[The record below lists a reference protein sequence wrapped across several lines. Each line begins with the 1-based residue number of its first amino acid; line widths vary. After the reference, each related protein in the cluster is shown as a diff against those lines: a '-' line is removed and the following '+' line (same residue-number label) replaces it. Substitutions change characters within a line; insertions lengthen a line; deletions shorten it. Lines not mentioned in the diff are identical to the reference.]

1 MIPAR
6 LRVGPPRPRAI
17 SSLARVRPAAVD
29 HHSPTA
35 ARRLRPRLGQH
46 APRGRPL
53 GERRLRRP
61 GPASF
66 CGASR
71 RWCDFKSRR
80 LRLGR
85 ACGTRQI
92 SARSRRDLGGAPSR
106 ATLARRGSPPPASP
120 RPCPRGRRASAARPP
135 ARARRHVGR
144 DPCGD
149 LDGGTAMALSMA
161 VSRGTSTLYEVDDI
175 GSRASAERAT
185 PSASSYLRRRRDAPG
200 MAPRPRGR
208 TMRRLGGAW
217 KTRTRAILALIRHR
231 SASRRAVA
239 RSRSSPTERVSAVAT
254 ARMYCST
261 ASAARPLS

>member
-17 SSLARVRPAAVD
+17 SSLALVRPAAVD

-35 ARRLRPRLGQH
+35 ARRLRPCLGQH

-92 SARSRRDLGGAPSR
+92 SARSRRGLGAIWAARLLVRLSR
-106 ATLARRGSPPPASP
+106 VVGRHRLHRLGHALVVAAHLQHARLRERADMSAVIPAEISM
-120 RPCPRGRRASAARPP
+120 AARPWPSRWPSLAAP
-135 ARARRHVGR
+135 ARCTRSTTSARGR
-144 DPCGD
+144 
-149 LDGGTAMALSMA
+149 A
-161 VSRGTSTLYEVDDI
+161 
-175 GSRASAERAT
+175 
-185 PSASSYLRRRRDAPG
+185 PSAPRLPPRRTCGGDAMRPG
-200 MAPRPRGR
+200 WRRGR
-208 TMRRLGGAW
+208 GVGQ
-217 KTRTRAILALIRHR
+217 
-231 SASRRAVA
+231 
-239 RSRSSPTERVSAVAT
+239 
-254 ARMYCST
+254 
-261 ASAARPLS
+261 